1 MTDNKSVKVTLTAVV
16 SDYQAKMA
24 AASATTSKLAA
35 SGGVANAKLASLD
48 DKAKG
53 AAKSIGTLAAGAGA
67 LAGTA
72 VVMFLKNA
80 VSAASDLNETV
91 SKTGQVFGSSSLP
104 ALEKFADGAAK
115 SLGQS
120 KQAALDAVS
129 SFGVFGKSAGL
140 AGSDLV
146 GFSTQLTQ
154 LASDMAS
161 FSNTT
166 PEDAVMALSA
176 ALRGESEPIRRYGVL
191 LDDATLRNTAL
202 RMGLIQTTTQA
213 LTPQQKVLAAHAEIM
228 RQTAD
233 AQGDFARTS
242 TGLANS
248 QRILAAEWQNTQ
260 AQLGQALLPAMTEL
274 VHLLSGGLSLVQAT
288 AQAFG
293 AIPGPVKAAAAAVVA
308 FHLASKG
315 LDLGKEK
322 VAATAFGEA
331 LKFAGM
337 AAERAGGGFKGAAAG
352 FSTFTRGMASTAT
365 VTSGLKSAG
374 SGLMSMLGGPWGLA
388 FAGATLAVTSWM
400 QAQDN
405 ARQAAEA
412 FSGTLD
418 AQTGA
423 VTKASAEWVASQL
436 QMNFAA
442 EDWQK
447 VQRETGLSI
456 REATD
461 AIVAGGDQLTAF
473 QAKFDALQT
482 AANDGQFLEVTNSTM
497 QALGNTIAAAAR
509 DTAAGREQAALHRQ
523 ALSGE
528 AGAAQAV
535 TSAVKTQEDAQAT
548 LNQTIKDAKTAL
560 DKYIGSLA
568 DAGMLTLSGREVI
581 RRYESALDD
590 ATAALK
596 KNGAGLDVTTEK
608 GRANQAA
615 LDDIAKAALDV
626 AKSTYEQ
633 TGSQDKYRSSLERS
647 RSALIAAAKQM
658 GMGETAA
665 AAYADSVLKIPPA
678 VSTKVTLDDRDA
690 KAKRAALLRPATLTI
705 YAHVSGSNLD
715 KLYGVIGR
723 QDGGIVKRADGG
735 IDGNGAYVERVPQV
749 ARRRNILW
757 GETDIPWESY
767 ISGKPEMRGRNMG
780 ILRET
785 LRLMKVSPNEF
796 ASLQF
801 ANGAY
806 LAASRP
812 NVAAAVGAA
821 PSISVTVENPWTG
834 EQVQAVVRS
843 VVVDGIAQQ
852 ARTQR
857 RHSRAGVLS

>member
-1 MTDNKSVKVTLTAVV
+1 MTDNKTVKVTLTAMV

-48 DKAKG
+48 EKAKG

-91 SKTGQVFGSSSLP
+91 SKTGQVFGKSSLP
-104 ALEKFADGAAK
+104 ALENFADGAAK

-140 AGSDLV
+140 AGADLV

-260 AQLGQALLPAMTEL
+260 AQLGQALLPAMTQM
-274 VHLLSGGLSLVQAT
+274 VQLLSGGLSLVQAT

-331 LKFAGM
+331 LKYAGL

-352 FSTFTRGMASTAT
+352 FSTFTRGMASTAA
-365 VTSGLKSAG
+365 VTGGLKSAG

-388 FAGATLAVTSWM
+388 FAGATLAVTGWM

-418 AQTGA
+418 AQTGT

-442 EDWQK
+442 DDWQK
-447 VQRETGLSI
+447 VQRETGLTI

-482 AANDGQFLEVTNSTM
+482 AANNGQFIEVTDAKM
-497 QALGNTIAAAAR
+497 QALGNTIASAAR
-509 DTAAGREQAALHRQ
+509 DTAAGREQAELHRQ

-528 AGAAQAV
+528 AGAAQSV
-535 TSAVKTQEDAQAT
+535 TSAVQTQEDAQAA
-548 LNQTIKDAKTAL
+548 LNKTIQDAKTAL

-596 KNGAGLDVTTEK
+596 KNGKTLDVTTEK
-608 GRANQAA
+608 GRANQSA

-633 TGSQDKYRSSLERS
+633 TGSQDKYRSSLENGRA
-647 RSALIAAAKQM
+647 ALIKAAIQM
-658 GMGETAA
+658 GMTKTAA
-665 AAYADSVLKIPPA
+665 EKYAESVLKIPA
-678 VSTKVTLDDRDA
+678 TVSTKASLDTREAAA
-690 KAKRAALLRPATLTI
+690 KKNDLLSPGVLRITAHISGTNLEKMYGRG
-705 YAHVSGSNLD
+705 YA
-715 KLYGVIGR
+715 
-723 QDGGIVKRADGG
+723 DGGIVKRADGG
-735 IDGNGAYVERVPQV
+735 IDGNGAYVDRVPQV

-757 GETDIPWESY
+757 GETDIPWEAY
-767 ISGKPEMRGRNMG
+767 ISGKPGMRDRNMG
-780 ILRET
+780 ILAET
-785 LRLMKVSPNEF
+785 LRLMKVSPAEL

-806 LAASRP
+806 LAATRP
-812 NVAAAVGAA
+812 NVAAAAVGAA
-821 PSISVTVENPWTG
+821 PNVSVVVENPWTG

-857 RHSRAGVLS
+857 RDFRAGVA